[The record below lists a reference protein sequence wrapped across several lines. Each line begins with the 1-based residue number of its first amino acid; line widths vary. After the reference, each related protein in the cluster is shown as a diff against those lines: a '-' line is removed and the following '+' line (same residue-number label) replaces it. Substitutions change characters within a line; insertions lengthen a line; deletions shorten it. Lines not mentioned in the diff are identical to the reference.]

1 MELWND
7 YEGKTVA
14 AFPLKEL
21 LRPEGR
27 SAFFATSE
35 TDGKPAVLR
44 LTESVTDSDE
54 LLERW
59 RQVSAE
65 SQPNLIA
72 IKSFGSVAYD
82 GVPLTYALL
91 EAPDASL
98 ADILTE
104 RPLTP
109 AETLQVATAVT
120 DALIAL
126 HEISFIHEH
135 IEPASVYAIGETIK
149 LRSDCVREC
158 IADPEFNPEALCQ
171 ERRQRD
177 IHDLGLLLLRCL
189 TLEKSLPPGSRLPAP
204 FDQVVRHAMDGS
216 WTLAQIADALNP
228 PPAKPL
234 VPTEVLAAAHT
245 EPLAEPTAVT
255 LAPEVLLTADDLPTQ
270 RELPLRS
277 YNEAEPVPYPLHDF
291 PGWARNPRIW
301 IATAVALLL
310 AFVIGHIHAA
320 PAEPAPTTQAAVVVN
335 PAPTPAAA
343 PASTVADNQP
353 GWRVIV
359 YTYTKEAQAFAKAAT
374 IQSRHPDLQAQVF
387 AHHRHAPYLVSLGGP
402 MSRSEAE
409 AMLQRARRAGLPR
422 DSFVR
427 LSNNS

>member
-7 YEGKTVA
+7 YEGKTIA
-14 AFPLKEL
+14 TFPLKKL

-27 SAFFATSE
+27 SAFFATAE

-59 RQVSAE
+59 RQVTVAAD
-65 SQPNLIA
+65 PNLIA
-72 IKSFGSVAYD
+72 IRRFGSIGYD

-98 ADILTE
+98 ADILAE

-109 AETLQVATAVT
+109 VETLQVATAVT
-120 DALIAL
+120 TALRAL

-135 IEPASVYAIGETIK
+135 IEAASVYALGETIK
-149 LRSDCVREC
+149 LRSDCVRDC
-158 IADPEFNPEALCQ
+158 IPDPEFNPEELCR

-177 IHDLGLLLLRCL
+177 IHDLGVLILQCL
-189 TLEKSLPPGSRLPAP
+189 TFEKTLTPSTRLPAP

-228 PPAKPL
+228 PPIKPL
-234 VPTEVLAAAHT
+234 VPAAVLATSKLKSVAGVESPAAL
-245 EPLAEPTAVT
+245 LADVY
-255 LAPEVLLTADDLPTQ
+255 LPAQ
-270 RELPLRS
+270 QELPLRS
-277 YNEAEPVPYPLHDF
+277 YVEPEPESSTLHDF
-291 PGWARNPRIW
+291 PVWARNPRVW
-301 IATAVALLL
+301 IAAAVAVLLVFLL
-310 AFVIGHIHAA
+310 AHIHPA
-320 PAEPAPTTQAAVVVN
+320 PAEPAPTQATAVVH
-335 PAPTPAAA
+335 PAPPPAVP
-343 PASTVADNQP
+343 PASGVSDNQS

-359 YTYTKEAQAFAKAAT
+359 YTYTKEAQAFAKAAA
-374 IQSRHPDLQAQVF
+374 IQAQHPDLQAQVF

-402 MSRSEAE
+402 MSRADAA

-427 LSNNS
+427 LYNS

>member
-14 AFPLKEL
+14 TFPLKKL

-27 SAFFATSE
+27 SAFFTTSE
-35 TDGKPAVLR
+35 PAGQPAVLR
-44 LTESVTDSDE
+44 LTESLNDQDE

-59 RQVSAE
+59 RQVTVAT
-65 SQPNLIA
+65 QPNLIK
-72 IKSFGSVAYD
+72 IKQFGSVAYD

-98 ADILTE
+98 AEILVE

-109 AETLQVATAVT
+109 AETLQIATAVT
-120 DALIAL
+120 AALRTL
-126 HEISFIHEH
+126 HDISFIHEH
-135 IEPASVYAIGETIK
+135 IDPASVYAVGETIK

-158 IADPEFNPEALCQ
+158 IADPEFNPEELCR

-177 IHDLGLLLLRCL
+177 IHDLGVLLLRCL
-189 TLEKSLPPGSRLPAP
+189 TLEKTLTPGTRLPAP
-204 FDQVVRHAMDGS
+204 FDQVIPHALNGS
-216 WTLAQIADALNP
+216 WTLTQIADALNP
-228 PPAKPL
+228 PPVKPL
-234 VPTEVLAAAHT
+234 VPAEVLAAARP
-245 EPLAEPTAVT
+245 EG
-255 LAPEVLLTADDLPTQ
+255 APEPAVIADSASAVFAEEDAPAQ

-277 YNEAEPVPYPLHDF
+277 YEEPEPSTLHPF
-291 PGWARNPRIW
+291 PAWARNPRVW

-310 AFVIGHIHAA
+310 LFLIAHIHSAPAEAAPPQSAATTATTPSPTPAPVATAA
-320 PAEPAPTTQAAVVVN
+320 PAPEA
-335 PAPTPAAA
+335 
-343 PASTVADNQP
+343 QP

-359 YTYTKEAQAFAKAAT
+359 YTYTREAQAFAKAAA

-387 AHHRHAPYLVSLGGP
+387 AQNQHAPFLVSLGGP
-402 MSRSEAE
+402 MSRADAD
-409 AMLQRARRAGLPR
+409 AMLHRARRAGLPR

-427 LSNNS
+427 LYNS